1 MFGEKILIIFTW
13 VSRFNL
19 SSLLAY
25 MHTLDF
31 AMHTLAKLFR
41 IVTTLGRRGVA
52 DVSACSRHQ
61 EIADEHTVR

>member
-31 AMHTLAKLFR
+31 AMHGFNYLLAAR
-41 IVTTLGRRGVA
+41 DR
-52 DVSACSRHQ
+52 
-61 EIADEHTVR
+61 